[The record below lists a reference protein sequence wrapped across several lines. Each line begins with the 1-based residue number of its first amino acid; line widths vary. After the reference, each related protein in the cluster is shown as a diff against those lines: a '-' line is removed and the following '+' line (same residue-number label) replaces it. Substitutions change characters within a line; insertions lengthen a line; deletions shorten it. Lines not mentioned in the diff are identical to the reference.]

1 MGGQFI
7 LKKLIIAR
15 KGGWTYKFI
24 FIPKKPYHCKKRWVE
39 GETFPGQRRVQGYSQ
54 PAEVQMREHVQ
65 ENENLKEE
73 EEKGKTKTT
82 FLYSDPS
89 RLTSS
94 HPHPSSALPDHH
106 LVSSV
111 SLLSFASY
119 SHRLGYE

>member
-7 LKKLIIAR
+7 LKKTSSLQEKVGGLINS
-15 KGGWTYKFI
+15 YLFQ
-24 FIPKKPYHCKKRWVE
+24 KKPYHCKKRWVE

-65 ENENLKEE
+65 KNENLE
-73 EEKGKTKTT
+73 EEKESKTKTT
-82 FLYSDPS
+82 FFYSDPS

-94 HPHPSSALPDHH
+94 HPHPSSVLPDHH